1 MQKIHCIANKSRLV
15 FFAVFAIAISSAFF
29 FFGCSDGSGALT
41 EVYAGEG
48 AGMILVRAAGHSVT
62 LGTDAPTAPLS
73 ARPAMKASFTYDYS
87 LSKREV
93 TRGEYAALAGGSVP
107 DSLKDLPRT
116 DVTYYDAVL
125 YANLRSAAEGLDT
138 VYTYASLTRSAD
150 GSCASLEGLVTHLGR
165 DGYRLPTEAEWT
177 YAASPG
183 WDPAGKAWTSDNS
196 GYAAHAACS
205 AGADASG
212 FCDLAGNALEWT
224 DDWLGNFRDT
234 SVTDFAG
241 APDGGSVGERVVKGG
256 SYRNASANTELYRRG
271 DVYTV
276 TGATK
281 AAYVG
286 FRLARGAV
294 RSPAWLSASG
304 ATTSKTSVTAGAS
317 ALRSLLGTYRAK
329 LAFRDDATGN
339 IGYVDWASGAASAR
353 EIADTL
359 DCYHPDISPDGR
371 RVAFCTRPEGVS
383 GTSRVYVRDLDS
395 AGTGLVR
402 LDVASAA
409 IPRWRVTGTDTSI
422 VYVTDAGDDTDLP
435 GWKTRSTWEVPFGG
449 GKFGTPAKLLDGAF
463 NAGVSRDGRL
473 AVTGSKLLRANMNG
487 RDALWYDGE
496 QACNASL
503 SRDSLKRT
511 LFLDFGGGTGH
522 AYAGTD
528 YGAHGRMLVADSL
541 GRLTA
546 TYPSPAGYTFDHTEW
561 ALGAPGFAV
570 TGLADAEGAH
580 TRLALVDLADSSVTE
595 LAEGDELWHPCLWVA
610 STATTNMNLDP
621 DSAGAY
627 LVPNAL
633 AIHRINRVKMEEF
646 WEMKDNVD
654 VIALGSSRIEK
665 GVDPLALSNHYALN
679 MATPGFLDVDAMY
692 YFAKNYAFNHVSNL
706 KYLLIDLDIDGWIF
720 NGTGLTTLYQELP
733 GYIYDASHNFWAEGL
748 PENFTTFVKTSFPA
762 TQDVIDIYTAHRG
775 AAFEPQGKW
784 GGSSPLISYDSLWA
798 EHNPQILT
806 QAESSLLSI
815 ITDSQIRGIKVIG
828 IIFPQS
834 PAYKETGAFGRYGLS
849 RTKASEI
856 IDWLNTLQQKYSNF
870 ILMDE
875 NKMGDHDYTD
885 AMAFD
890 YDHLSYL
897 GAAQL
902 THRLDSLLNTLK

>member
-1 MQKIHCIANKSRLV
+1 MSVLHTNKHVPILFLSIFCATV
-15 FFAVFAIAISSAFF
+15 F
-29 FFGCSDGSGALT
+29 FFGCSDGSVTLT

-62 LGTDAPTAPLS
+62 LGTDASTAPFS
-73 ARPAMKASFTYDYS
+73 ARPAMRASFTYDYS

-107 DSLKDLPRT
+107 DSLRDLPRT

-138 VYTYASLTRSAD
+138 VYTYASMTRSSD

-177 YAASPG
+177 YAASLG

-196 GYAAHAACS
+196 GYAAHASCS
-205 AGADASG
+205 AGTDASG

-224 DDWLGNFRDT
+224 DDWLGKFRDT

-256 SYRNASANTELYRRG
+256 SYRNASANTELYQRG

-276 TGATK
+276 TGSTK

-294 RSPAWLSASG
+294 RSPAWLSAAGVTS
-304 ATTSKTSVTAGAS
+304 SKTSVTAGAS

-422 VYVTDAGDDTDLP
+422 VYVTDAGDDTELP
-435 GWKTRSTWEVPFGG
+435 AWKARSTWEVPFGG
-449 GKFGTPAKLLDGAF
+449 GKFGTPSKLLDGAF
-463 NAGVSRDGRL
+463 NAGVSYDGRL
-473 AVTGSKLLRANMNG
+473 AVTGSRLLRADMNG
-487 RDALWYDGE
+487 RDTVWYGGE

-511 LFLDFGGGTGH
+511 LFLDFGGDMGH
-522 AYAGTD
+522 AYAGTA

-570 TGLADAEGAH
+570 TGLADGEGAH

-595 LAEGDELWHPCLWVA
+595 LAEGEELWHPCLWVG
-610 STATTNMNLDP
+610 STTTTNMNLDL

-627 LVPNAL
+627 LIAGGTWT
-633 AIHRINRVKMEEF
+633 AEAMRVKMELF
-646 WEMKDNVD
+646 WKMKDTVKY
-654 VIALGSSRIEK
+654 ALVGSSHVEDGIN
-665 GVDPLALSNHYALN
+665 PLLITSGTALN
-679 MATPGFLDVDAMY
+679 MGHPGNDMNASIYIAENYFINHAPKLKAIVISLDLGLWQNTTEFTEML
-692 YFAKNYAFNHVSNL
+692 FNA
-706 KYLLIDLDIDGWIF
+706 Y
-720 NGTGLTTLYQELP
+720 P
-733 GYIYDASHNFWAEGL
+733 GYIYDANHKFWADGIPSNFISVL
-748 PENFTTFVKTSFPA
+748 ENSYPASAAAQNTYIPSYGFVNN
-762 TQDVIDIYTAHRG
+762 
-775 AAFEPQGKW
+775 GK
-784 GGSSPLISYDSLWA
+784 GSWKPMLIESDSLWA
-798 EHNPQILT
+798 SNDMGTVTWNLNRLRLFLKTT
-806 QAESSLLSI
+806 QEKNLA
-815 ITDSQIRGIKVIG
+815 VIG
-828 IIFPQS
+828 VIFPQS
-834 PAYKETGAFGRYGLS
+834 PDYRNTGSFGRYGPQRSIAMQL
-849 RTKASEI
+849 
-856 IDWLNTLQQKYSNF
+856 IDTLKNYQLQYPNF
-870 ILMDE
+870 HLMDE
-875 NKMGDHDYTD
+875 NKMGNHDYTD
-885 AMAFD
+885 DMGLNC
-890 YDHLSYL
+890 DHLDAI

-902 THRLDSLLNTLK
+902 TRRLDSLLNTLK

>member
-1 MQKIHCIANKSRLV
+1 MSVLHTSKHVYILFLSIFCATV
-15 FFAVFAIAISSAFF
+15 F
-29 FFGCSDGSGALT
+29 FFGCSEESGTLT
-41 EVYAGEG
+41 EVYSGGG
-48 AGMILVRAAGHSVT
+48 AGMILVRATGNSVT
-62 LGTDAPTAPLS
+62 LGTDASTAPFS

-107 DSLKDLPRT
+107 DSLRDLPRT

-138 VYTYASLTRSAD
+138 VYTYASMTRSAD

-165 DGYRLPTEAEWT
+165 GGYRLPTEAEWT
-177 YAASPG
+177 YAASLG
-183 WDPAGKAWTSDNS
+183 WDPSGKAWTSDNS

-224 DDWLGNFRDT
+224 DDWLGNFKDT
-234 SVTDFAG
+234 AVTDFAG

-256 SYRNASANTELYRRG
+256 SYRNAAANTELYLRG

-294 RSPAWLSASG
+294 KSPAWLSAAG

-339 IGYVDWASGAASAR
+339 IGYVDWASGVAAAR

-422 VYVTDAGDDTDLP
+422 VYVTDAGDDTELSA
-435 GWKTRSTWEVPFGG
+435 WKARSTWEVPFSG

-463 NAGVSRDGRL
+463 NAGVSYDGRL
-473 AVTGSKLLRANMNG
+473 AVTGSKLLRTNMNG

-511 LFLDFGGGTGH
+511 LFLDFGGQAGRGF
-522 AYAGTD
+522 AGTA
-528 YGAHGRMLVADSL
+528 YGAHARMLVADSL

-546 TYPSPAGYTFDHTEW
+546 TYAAPAGYTFDHTEW
-561 ALGAPGFAV
+561 ALGAAGFAV
-570 TGLADAEGAH
+570 TGLADGDGAH

-610 STATTNMNLDP
+610 STTTTNMNLDL
-621 DSAGAY
+621 DSAGVY
-627 LVPNAL
+627 WEESRTVGENYSL
-633 AIHRINRVKMEEF
+633 RYKMELL
-646 WEMKDNVD
+646 WQYHDSAD
-654 VIALGSSRIEK
+654 VVIVGSSRPQA
-665 GVDPLALSNHYALN
+665 GVNPFLMKNNFAVNISHVPNDIYISRYFVTNYFLPL
-679 MATPGFLDVDAMY
+679 F
-692 YFAKNYAFNHVSNL
+692 KKL
-706 KYLLIDLDIDGWIF
+706 KYIVVSLDIDMWYKKDGDDWNNYYSF
-720 NGTGLTTLYQELP
+720 MP
-733 GYIYDASHNFWAEGL
+733 GYQYDKNHSFWKDGV
-748 PENFTTFVKTSFPA
+748 PENLLTA
-762 TQDVIDIYTAHRG
+762 TKNAPGLSDDWRHVIN
-775 AAFEPQGKW
+775 
-784 GGSSPLISYDSLWA
+784 DSLGFISNATGGWG
-798 EHNPQILT
+798 EHVEIDRD
-806 QAESSLLSI
+806 SI
-815 ITDSQIRGIKVIG
+815 NSDENDRLGDAKAALEEIIATSRSYGVTVIG
-828 IIFPQS
+828 VIFPLS
-834 PAYKETGAFGRYGLS
+834 PKYAETGAYGRYGLRRS
-849 RTKASEI
+849 HAQ
-856 IDWLNTLQQKYSNF
+856 TLIAQVQEMETKYSNVH
-870 ILMDE
+870 LMDE
-875 NKMGDHDYTD
+875 NKMGNHDYPD
-885 AMAFD
+885 SMAFNW
-890 YDHLSYL
+890 DHLSAV
-897 GAAQL
+897 GAIQF